1 MPSLSWWRSGPRK
14 GEAAVRFLLDTSA
27 MIAHHRQEAGWERVQ
42 ALFEDVDAEII
53 AASVTFTEFARR
65 LRELGASPSE
75 AHKIVES
82 YQDLLDDVVVV
93 DEKVAFSAFHLGCE
107 TPKRLPLVDALI
119 AGAAAERGAC
129 LVHRDQHMAG
139 IPPELMETL
148 DLATL

>member
-1 MPSLSWWRSGPRK
+1 M
-14 GEAAVRFLLDTSA
+14 RFLLDTSA

-42 ALFEDVDAEII
+42 ALFEDGDAEII

-65 LRELGASPSE
+65 LRELGASSSE

-148 DLATL
+148 DLANP